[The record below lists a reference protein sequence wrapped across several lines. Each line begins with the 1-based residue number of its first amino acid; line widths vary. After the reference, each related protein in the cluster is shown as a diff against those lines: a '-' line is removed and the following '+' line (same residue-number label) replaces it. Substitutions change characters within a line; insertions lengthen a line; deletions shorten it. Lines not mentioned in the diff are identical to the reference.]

1 MTPTQYIAHVT
12 RAGERWDLLAWNYYG
27 DATRFN
33 PIIMANPLVAIEPVF
48 EAGILIQVPI
58 LSANNLPS
66 TDLPP
71 WKSAGSTSA
80 ASTQA

>member
-1 MTPTQYIAHVT
+1 MTAMQYIAHVT
-12 RAGERWDLLAWNYYG
+12 RAGERWDLLAWRFYA

-33 PIIMANPLVAIEPVF
+33 PIIMANPLVPIEPVF

-58 LSANNLPS
+58 LSASNSQS

-71 WKSAGSTSA
+71 WKTTSSSNATGSMS
-80 ASTQA
+80 